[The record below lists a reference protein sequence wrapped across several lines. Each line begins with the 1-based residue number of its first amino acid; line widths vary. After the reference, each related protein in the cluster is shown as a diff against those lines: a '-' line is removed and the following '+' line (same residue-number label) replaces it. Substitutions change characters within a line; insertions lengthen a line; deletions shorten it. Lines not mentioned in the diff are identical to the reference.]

1 MPERLPSDAVI
12 RAWARLIKAQHAVLS
27 AVETELKAAGFPPL
41 GWYDVL
47 LELSRAD
54 GDGLRP
60 FALEQELL
68 LAQYNLSR
76 LLDRIEQA
84 GYIERRSC
92 PEDGR
97 GQIVAITAAG
107 RTLLKRMWP
116 TYRAAIGRQVG
127 AKLSE
132 DEAARLAALLGK
144 LTDAERRSN
153 ASS

>member
-12 RAWARLIKAQHAVLS
+12 RAWARLIRAQQAMLT
-27 AVETELKAAGFPPL
+27 AVEAELKAAGFPPL
-41 GWYDVL
+41 AWYDVL
-47 LELSRAD
+47 LELSRAQEK
-54 GDGLRP
+54 LRP

-76 LLDRIEQA
+76 LLDRLEGA
-84 GYIERRSC
+84 GYLERRAC

-107 RTLLKRMWP
+107 RALVKRMWP
-116 TYRAAIGRQVG
+116 TYRAAIARHLG

-132 DEAARLAALLGK
+132 DEASRLATLLGK
-144 LTDAERRSN
+144 LTN
-153 ASS
+153 AKA